1 MDYKKASWHFNRE
14 NAGKFD
20 EHVIRSIP
28 WYQEGHDLVLKF
40 SEFFVKP
47 DDVIYDLGCATGRL
61 SCALAHYHNNKNVTV
76 IGIDESK
83 DMILEARKRP
93 GAESVT
99 FIHENILDHTYK
111 PTNLVISY
119 YTVQFMAEA
128 ARKEMLK
135 KISKSLNTG
144 GGLLLF
150 EKTRAETAVID
161 NMFSTLL
168 TEFKLEQGQSAD
180 EIVAKLL
187 SLKGVLEPSYS
198 EEIKKNLKASGFR
211 HIERIFKCN
220 SFEGFLAI
228 K

>member
-1 MDYKKASWHFNRE
+1 MEYKKASWHFNRE

-20 EHVIRSIP
+20 DHVMRSIP
-28 WYQEGHDLVLKF
+28 WYHEGHELVLKF
-40 SEFFVKP
+40 SEFFVKQ

-61 SCALAHYHNNKNVTV
+61 STALAEYHNDKNVTV
-76 IGIDESK
+76 IGLDESK
-83 DMILEARKRP
+83 DMIIEARKRD
-93 GAESVT
+93 GAENVT
-99 FIHENILDHTYK
+99 FINENILTHAYK
-111 PTNLVISY
+111 PTNLMIAY

-128 ARKEMLK
+128 KRKEMLK
-135 KISKSLNTG
+135 KTFKHLNTG
-144 GGLLLF
+144 GAFLLF

-198 EEIKKNLKASGFR
+198 EEIVKMLKTVGFR
-211 HIERIFKCN
+211 HVERIFKLN

>member
-20 EHVIRSIP
+20 EHVMRSIP
-28 WYQEGHDLVLKF
+28 WYQEGHELVLKF

-47 DDVIYDLGCATGRL
+47 DDVIYDLGCSTGRL
-61 SCALAHYHNNKNVTV
+61 STALSEYHNDKNVTV
-76 IGIDESK
+76 VGLDESK
-83 DMILEARKRP
+83 DMIIEPTKRP
-93 GAESVT
+93 GAENVT
-99 FIHENILDHTYK
+99 FINENILTHAYK
-111 PTNLVISY
+111 PSNLMIAY
-119 YTVQFMAEA
+119 YTVQFMSEPK
-128 ARKEMLK
+128 RKEMLK
-135 KISKSLNTG
+135 KTFKHLNPG
-144 GGLLLF
+144 GAFVLF

-198 EEIKKNLKASGFR
+198 EDIMKNLKGAGFR
-211 HIERIFKCN
+211 YVERIFKCN

>member
-20 EHVIRSIP
+20 EHVLRSIP
-28 WYQEGHDLVLKF
+28 WYQEGHELVLKF
-40 SEFFVKP
+40 SEFFVKQ
-47 DDVIYDLGCATGRL
+47 DDVIYDLGCATGTL
-61 SCALAHYHNNKNVTV
+61 SRALADYHGDKNVTV
-76 IGIDESK
+76 IGLDESK
-83 DMILEARKRP
+83 DMIVEARKRE
-93 GAESVT
+93 GSEKVT
-99 FIHENILDHTYK
+99 FIHENILTHAYK
-111 PTNLVISY
+111 PSNLIIAY

-128 ARKEMLK
+128 KRKEMLK
-135 KISKSLNTG
+135 KTFKHLNPG
-144 GGLLLF
+144 GAFVLF

-198 EEIKKNLKASGFR
+198 EDIMKNLRGAGFR
-211 HIERIFKCN
+211 YVERIFKCN